1 MMKYTIL
8 PQTDWQVSRIAMGC
22 WALSGDQT
30 WGPQDEQEA
39 IATIHAAIDAGIN
52 FFDNAEL
59 YGNGLAEEILGKAL
73 QGRRGSVIIASKF
86 NWEHARR
93 DEVIACCER
102 SLRRLR
108 TDYIDLYQIHWANWA
123 VPFAET
129 WEALQRLR
137 EQGKIRAIGVC
148 NFGPKDLSAILE
160 IGRPSTNQ
168 LPYGPLFRAIEFD
181 IVPTC
186 LAAGVGILCYSP
198 LTIGLLTGKFTTAD
212 EVPAGRA
219 RTRHF
224 SSRRPLTR
232 HGEPGCEE
240 ETFHAIAE
248 IGALA
253 RELGVTIPQ
262 LALAWLLRRP
272 GVLAVVNGMRRPEQ
286 ARQNAVA
293 AEIDL
298 DPSVIDRI
306 ESVTDPIKE
315 KLGPNPDMW
324 EGTERSRFR

>member
-1 MMKYTIL
+1 MKYTVL
-8 PQTDWQVSRIAMGC
+8 PGTDWQVSRIAMGC

-30 WGPQDEQEA
+30 WGPQDEQET
-39 IATIHAAIDAGIN
+39 IATIHAAIDVGIN

-73 QGRRGSVIIASKF
+73 RARRGNVIIASKF
-86 NWEHARR
+86 NREHARR
-93 DEVIACCER
+93 EQVIASCEQ
-102 SLRRLR
+102 SLSRLQ
-108 TDYIDLYQIHWANWA
+108 TDYIDLYQIHWANWE

-168 LPYGPLFRAIEFD
+168 LPYGPLFRAIEFE
-181 IVPTC
+181 IAPAC
-186 LAAGVGILCYSP
+186 IAAGVGILCYSP

-224 SSRRPLTR
+224 SSRKPLTR

-240 ETFHAIAE
+240 ETFKAIAE
-248 IGALA
+248 IVALA
-253 RELGVTIPQ
+253 NDLRVTVPQ
-262 LALAWLLRRP
+262 LALAWLLRRS
-272 GVLAVVNGMRRPEQ
+272 GVSAVVNGMRRPEQ

-293 AEIDL
+293 AALEL
-298 DPSVIDRI
+298 DSSVIERI

-315 KLGPNPDMW
+315 QLGSNPDMW
-324 EGTERSRFR
+324 EGAAHSRFR